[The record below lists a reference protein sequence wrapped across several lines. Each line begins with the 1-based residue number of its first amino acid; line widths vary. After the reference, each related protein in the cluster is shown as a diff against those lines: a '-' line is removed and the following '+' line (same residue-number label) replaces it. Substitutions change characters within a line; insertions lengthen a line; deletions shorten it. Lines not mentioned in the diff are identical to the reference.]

1 MYLLRDQTAR
11 HRGRAALAEKPSL
24 SGAAGLW
31 QCGNAAQI
39 GVVAGEMDPRCRDM
53 LEEGGSSV

>member
-1 MYLLRDQTAR
+1 M
-11 HRGRAALAEKPSL
+11 AEKPSL

-31 QCGNAAQI
+31 QCGNAAQT
-39 GVVAGEMDPRCRDM
+39 GVVAGEMDPWFEDL